1 MTQINKYLTVI
12 VRDDLSTGYKVP
24 QSIHSV
30 VEFSITHNDEYK
42 NWKLHSNYLCCLE
55 APDYK
60 IRDIIDLLELLK
72 IKYSVFME
80 PDIGNEMTSIT
91 VEPLNSNLHKQ
102 LFNKLKLTNNG
113 KN

>member
-1 MTQINKYLTVI
+1 
-12 VRDDLSTGYKVP
+12 
-24 QSIHSV
+24 
-30 VEFSITHNDEYK
+30 
-42 NWKLHSNYLCCLE
+42 
-55 APDYK
+55 
-60 IRDIIDLLELLK
+60 
-72 IKYSVFME
+72 ME